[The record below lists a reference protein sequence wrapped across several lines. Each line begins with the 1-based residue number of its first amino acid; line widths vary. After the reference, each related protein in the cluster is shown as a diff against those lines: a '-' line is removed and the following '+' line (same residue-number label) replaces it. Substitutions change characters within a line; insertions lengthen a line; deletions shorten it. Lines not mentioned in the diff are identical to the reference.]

1 MAVKTGQKTFNMNL
15 KVSGDNVE
23 KVEALIADHAV
34 FMRENHSLD
43 DAKIQLNIIMWLN
56 RTNIITLLILLR
68 EPQEMCFIPSMRFTP
83 LLKGSV
89 NIWRPL

>member
-43 DAKIQLNIIMWLN
+43 DAKIQLEHYVVINLE
-56 RTNIITLLILLR
+56 THLR
-68 EPQEMCFIPSMRFTP
+68 QIREQP
-83 LLKGSV
+83 LHG
-89 NIWRPL
+89 NPPL

>member
-1 MAVKTGQKTFNMNL
+1 MTVKTGQKTFNMNL

-43 DAKIQLNIIMWLN
+43 DAKI
-56 RTNIITLLILLR
+56 
-68 EPQEMCFIPSMRFTP
+68 
-83 LLKGSV
+83 
-89 NIWRPL
+89 